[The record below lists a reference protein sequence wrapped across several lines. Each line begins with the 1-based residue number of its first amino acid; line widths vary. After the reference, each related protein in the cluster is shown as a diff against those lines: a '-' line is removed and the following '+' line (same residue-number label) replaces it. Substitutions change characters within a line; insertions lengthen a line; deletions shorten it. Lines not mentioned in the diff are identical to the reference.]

1 MRLVLLLL
9 LCTAAWPVQAQSDK
23 ALRTRLDS
31 LIQSRAAL
39 QRQLVELE
47 DAITDVGRELSA
59 RAHERLVT
67 QGVELYVAQTGWLQ
81 GAPSPEAERLIKV
94 PEDMRLKAYDY
105 TQGFWQVEYRDTSG
119 YLPDVLIVQTPIA
132 EAVKAGLPPQK
143 VTAPTVPET
152 APAEVLPEIAP
163 SNKRTAAV
171 QCQGITKK
179 GARCKRNTTHPSGFC
194 YQHQH

>member
-1 MRLVLLLL
+1 MRLILLLL
-9 LCTAAWPVQAQSDK
+9 LCTAVWPVHAQSDK
-23 ALRTRLDS
+23 ALRSQLDS
-31 LIQSRAAL
+31 LIQHRAAL

-81 GAPSPEAERLIKV
+81 GAPSPDAERLIEV
-94 PEDMRLKAYDY
+94 PEDMRLKAHDY
-105 TQGFWQVEYRDTSG
+105 TQGFWHVEYRDTSG
-119 YLPDVLIVQTPIA
+119 YLPDVLVVQTPIA

-143 VTAPTVPET
+143 VAPPVVSDT
-152 APAEVLPEIAP
+152 APAEALPKIES

-171 QCQGITKK
+171 QCNGITKK

-194 YQHQH
+194 YQHQR